1 MTEDEKRFF
10 QIQRN
15 FYGEVGTQKQVHMA
29 VDKMP
34 ADVRAVAASILWRSV
49 GSRLWGIADN
59 IGGRDVV
66 ILSDNV
72 PEQEIP
78 ALIGHET
85 AHVVLHRQSGAT
97 VPDLA
102 LREAQA
108 AALAQSWGFAGL
120 SADVGGAV
128 EDGLYGLWKIGGSDF
143 SGLFA
148 GLDGEYAQWAAGWGA
163 RAAVLW
169 SDLENS
175 FTANQRE
182 LFRKYQDSRSERALC
197 DAWARGLGNRQPKPP
212 PPPK

>member
-97 VPDLA
+97 CHLG
-102 LREAQA
+102 EAT
-108 AALAQSWGFAGL
+108 AQCL
-120 SADVGGAV
+120 
-128 EDGLYGLWKIGGSDF
+128 GGSCF
-143 SGLFA
+143 G
-148 GLDGEYAQWAAGWGA
+148 
-163 RAAVLW
+163 
-169 SDLENS
+169 
-175 FTANQRE
+175 
-182 LFRKYQDSRSERALC
+182 YQSILKRSSE
-197 DAWARGLGNRQPKPP
+197 
-212 PPPK
+212 